1 MEVQL
6 GEVVISQAEIA
17 DLVQGVARRIEADY
31 PKGAKLTF
39 VTILRGAAI
48 FMADL
53 CRAVD
58 REIELDFMD
67 VSSYQGA
74 FSSGEVRINHD
85 TQNSVEGKNLILV
98 EDIIDTGLTLSRLVP
113 MLTARGPKS
122 IRLCCLLDKACART
136 AKIHV
141 DYIGKEVG
149 NDFLVGYGLDYE
161 DQFRNLP
168 DIHRC
173 HILEP

>member
-1 MEVQL
+1 MKVQL
-6 GEVVISQAEIA
+6 GEIVISQEEIA
-17 DLVQGVARRIEADY
+17 DLVQGVARQIEADY
-31 PKGAKLTF
+31 PKGTKLTF

-58 REIELDFMD
+58 REVELDFMD

-74 FSSGEVRINHD
+74 FSSGKVRINHD
-85 TQNSVEGKNLILV
+85 THNSVEGKNLILV

-113 MLTARGPKS
+113 VLTARGPKS

-136 AKIHV
+136 AEIKV
-141 DYIGKEVG
+141 DYIGREVD
-149 NDFLVGYGLDYE
+149 NDFLVGYGLDYN
-161 DQFRNLP
+161 DRFRNLP

-173 HILEP
+173 HILEA